1 MQIIQKIV
9 IFTKTLLMK
18 KLFILF
24 VAVVFLASCKKTYHC
39 TCNTKSYVLQNGG
52 YVNQAQYTV
61 KMYGQ
66 EAAHDKCLEMYNN
79 SDYVTTM
86 HPAQTDVN
94 CEVIA
99 PK

>member
-1 MQIIQKIV
+1 
-9 IFTKTLLMK
+9 MK

-24 VAVVFLASCKKTYHC
+24 ASVVFLASCKKTYHC
-39 TCNTKSYVLQNGG
+39 TCNTTSYVLQNGG
-52 YVNQAQYTV
+52 HVNQTQYTV

-66 EAAHDKCLEMYNN
+66 EAAHDKCLDMYRQTE
-79 SDYVTTM
+79 YVTTNNV
-86 HPAQTDVN
+86 PTSDTQ

>member
-1 MQIIQKIV
+1 M
-9 IFTKTLLMK
+9 
-18 KLFILF
+18 
-24 VAVVFLASCKKTYHC
+24 ASCKKTYHC

-52 YVNQAQYTV
+52 FVNQAQYTV

-66 EAAHDKCLEMYNN
+66 EAAHDKCLEMYNETEYIKQN
-79 SDYVTTM
+79 NPPS
-86 HPAQTDVN
+86 TDVT

>member
-1 MQIIQKIV
+1 
-9 IFTKTLLMK
+9 MK

-24 VAVVFLASCKKTYHC
+24 TVVVFLASCKKTYHC
-39 TCNTKSYVLQNGG
+39 TCNTTSTALQNGG
-52 YVNQAQYTV
+52 YVNQVQYTV

-66 EAAHDKCLEMYNN
+66 EAAHDKCLEDYKN
-79 SDYVTTM
+79 SSYVAGAT
-86 HPAQTDVN
+86 PPVASTDIK

>member
-1 MQIIQKIV
+1 
-9 IFTKTLLMK
+9 MK

-24 VAVVFLASCKKTYHC
+24 TSVVFLAACKKTYHC
-39 TCNTKSYVLQNGG
+39 TCNTTSTALQNGG

-66 EAAHDKCLEMYNN
+66 EAAHDKCLDMYRQ
-79 SDYVTTM
+79 SDYVTTNNV
-86 HPAQTDVN
+86 PSTATQ

>member
-1 MQIIQKIV
+1 
-9 IFTKTLLMK
+9 MK

-24 VAVVFLASCKKTYHC
+24 TVVVFLASCKKTYHC
-39 TCNTKSYVLQNGG
+39 TCNTTSTALQNGG

-66 EAAHDKCLEMYNN
+66 EAAHDKCLDMYRQ
-79 SDYVTTM
+79 SSYVTTNNV
-86 HPAQTDVN
+86 PNTDTQ

>member
-1 MQIIQKIV
+1 
-9 IFTKTLLMK
+9 MK
-18 KLFILF
+18 KLSILF

-39 TCNTKSYVLQNGG
+39 TCNTTSTALQNGG
-52 YVNQAQYTV
+52 HVNQTQYSV

-66 EAAHDKCLEMYNN
+66 EAARDKCLDMYRNTE
-79 SDYVTTM
+79 YVTSAN
-86 HPAQTDVN
+86 PPIPSTDMT

>member
-1 MQIIQKIV
+1 
-9 IFTKTLLMK
+9 MK

-24 VAVVFLASCKKTYHC
+24 TVVVFLASCKKTYHC
-39 TCNTKSYVLQNGG
+39 TCNTASTALQNGG
-52 YVNQAQYTV
+52 YVNQVQYTV

-66 EAAHDKCLEMYNN
+66 EAAHDKCLDMYRQT
-79 SDYVTTM
+79 DYVTTNNV
-86 HPAQTDVN
+86 PSTDTK

>member
-1 MQIIQKIV
+1 
-9 IFTKTLLMK
+9 MK

-24 VAVVFLASCKKTYHC
+24 TVVVFLASCKKTYHC
-39 TCNTKSYVLQNGG
+39 TCNTTSTALQNGG
-52 YVNQAQYTV
+52 YVNQVQYTV

-66 EAAHDKCLEMYNN
+66 DAAHDKCLDMYKN
-79 SDYVTTM
+79 SDYITKANPPVSN
-86 HPAQTDVN
+86 TDIK